1 MPEKPQEEL
10 ETLVEIADALRKS
23 EVDIDP
29 KLKENL
35 EAKVLDNIV
44 QVADENPD
52 YNHDLYHFI
61 SEESDYE
68 EDATDTSN
76 LLWSAQ
82 ARITCDLE
90 ITAIKR
96 VMLTHD

>member
-52 YNHDLYHFI
+52 YNHDMYHFI

-68 EDATDTSN
+68 EELNKDEEVKEY
-76 LLWSAQ
+76 
-82 ARITCDLE
+82 LE
-90 ITAIKR
+90 ENDIMTANDPFSVFLR
-96 VMLTHD
+96 SQM

>member
-52 YNHDLYHFI
+52 YNHDMYHFI

-68 EDATDTSN
+68 EELNKDEEVKEYLEENDIMTSN
-76 LLWSAQ
+76 DPFSEFLRSQ
-82 ARITCDLE
+82 
-90 ITAIKR
+90 
-96 VMLTHD
+96 M

>member
-68 EDATDTSN
+68 EALNKDEEVKEYLEENDIMTSN
-76 LLWSAQ
+76 DPFSEFLRSQ
-82 ARITCDLE
+82 
-90 ITAIKR
+90 
-96 VMLTHD
+96 M

>member
-68 EDATDTSN
+68 EELNKDEEVKEY
-76 LLWSAQ
+76 
-82 ARITCDLE
+82 LE
-90 ITAIKR
+90 ENDIMTANDPFSVFLR
-96 VMLTHD
+96 SQM